1 MSVISTKE
9 YAEALRAVA
18 ESGKSVET
26 EIFGSSML
34 PFLAPHRDAALLESL
49 KRVPAR
55 GDVVFCRIPPLQE
68 NENKE
73 ARYVLHRVKKV
84 TADGAYIIGD
94 AQNVCEG
101 PVPLCEV
108 FGIVTSVRRKG
119 KILRPEN
126 LIWKF
131 FSGPWLWIVPMR
143 RPLFR
148 LASLGKKRRGGSV

>member
-9 YAEALRAVA
+9 YAEALRSVA

-26 EIFGSSML
+26 GIFGSSML
-34 PFLAPHRDAALLESL
+34 PFLAPHRDAAMFEAL
-49 KRVPAR
+49 KCPPVR
-55 GDVVFCRIPPLQE
+55 GDVVFCRIPPSKE

-84 TADGAYIIGD
+84 TADGVYIIGD

-108 FGIVTSVRRKG
+108 FGIVTAVRRKG

-126 LIWKF
+126 LLWKF
-131 FSGPWLWIVPMR
+131 FSGPWLWFVPL
-143 RPLFR
+143 RPPLIR